1 MNEKFFSHFI
11 AEKNYLSHNKIVQQ
25 PFWHKYSFQRVP
37 NPVEKLGK
45 FQGWGSKAQVPSV
58 DGYGYFLELHND
70 QKITRTDWNAMLCLS
85 LHTKSD
91 RILLNLALFFFL

>member
-1 MNEKFFSHFI
+1 MNEKFFLILSQK
-11 AEKNYLSHNKIVQQ
+11 KNYLSQNKIVQQ

-37 NPVEKLGK
+37 NQVEKLGK

-58 DGYGYFLELHND
+58 EGYGYFLELHND
-70 QKITRTDWNAMLCLS
+70 QKITDWNAMLCLS

-91 RILLNLALFFFL
+91 RILLYPALFIFL